1 MKWNGP
7 LSEGVLNVASKMCVS
22 KEPCFRCPDMEPPG
36 WNHSER
42 PTPAPDVLAPCPV
55 SRATCLDSVAS
66 TILDGASMQ
75 TEKKIP
81 SPHQPHP
88 LYHRGPF
95 QPLRLLES
103 FLIAVAIQK
112 PASPTQA
119 P

>member
-1 MKWNGP
+1 MESFGETHTGAGCLGP
-7 LSEGVLNVASKMCVS
+7 LPRL
-22 KEPCFRCPDMEPPG
+22 P
-36 WNHSER
+36 
-42 PTPAPDVLAPCPV
+42 
-55 SRATCLDSVAS
+55 DSVAS